1 MDQLE
6 DLSRII
12 REKDNEI
19 DDLKRQVED
28 LESVN
33 RAKHAEIQRTKEEAA
48 ALTAN
53 RGIDM
58 LMNSKAGAA
67 MANDPRFQSLVN
79 K

>member
-1 MDQLE
+1 M
-6 DLSRII
+6 I

-19 DDLKRQVED
+19 DDLKKQVGD
-28 LESVN
+28 LEQIN

-48 ALTAN
+48 SLTAN

-67 MANDPRFQSLVN
+67 MAKDPRFKKLVN
-79 K
+79 S